1 MKKFGICAFWL
12 LFSLTALAEPRKEK
26 LPDELAAKTVSLNPE
41 YLVYQEDELE
51 KVNKLPLVIYLHG
64 GGGTGSDITKVRR
77 QPMRLLET
85 IAKAKKRC
93 LCVAPQ
99 ATRKS
104 RKSGEKGGWVSSDLD
119 VLIEHLKKSLPIDE
133 RRIYLTGNSMG
144 GYGTYVWAGNS
155 PRHFAAIAPMVGG
168 IGPEGPKDIT
178 KELEKWGKNLA
189 TIPMKAYYGGKDRV
203 VPADRGA
210 MVLKAIKAAGG
221 KKAEVIVLEEE
232 GHGAGRVPFGD
243 VTFVEWLFSQK
254 KGRVRDR

>member
-1 MKKFGICAFWL
+1 MKKLSFIAIWWACYL
-12 LFSLTALAEPRKEK
+12 VLLAEPRVKE
-26 LPDELAAKTVSLNPE
+26 LPDELAAKTVSLNSE
-41 YLVYQEDELE
+41 YLFYQDGELKE
-51 KVNKLPLVIYLHG
+51 GEKLPLVIYLHG
-64 GGGTGSDITKVRR
+64 AGGTGSDITKVRR

-85 IAKAKKRC
+85 IGAAKKRC

-104 RKSGEKGGWVSSDLD
+104 KKSGEKGGWVPSDLD
-119 VLIEHLKKSLPIDE
+119 VLIEHLKKTLPIDE
-133 RRIYLTGNSMG
+133 KRIYLTGNSMG

-243 VTFVEWLFSQK
+243 VKFVEWLFSQK
-254 KGRVRDR
+254 KGE

>member
-1 MKKFGICAFWL
+1 MKRLSFIAIWWAC
-12 LFSLTALAEPRKEK
+12 SLALLAEPRVDK
-26 LPDELAAKTVSLNPE
+26 LPNDLAAKTVSLNPE
-41 YLVYQEDELE
+41 YLFYQDGKLKEGE
-51 KVNKLPLVIYLHG
+51 KLPLVIYLHG
-64 GGGTGSDITKVRR
+64 AGGTGSEIGKVKR
-77 QPMRLLET
+77 QPRRLLET

-104 RKSGEKGGWVSSDLD
+104 RKSGEKGGWVFSDLD
-119 VLIEHLKKSLPIDE
+119 VLIGHLKKTLPIDDK
-133 RRIYLTGNSMG
+133 RIYLTGNSMG

-155 PRHFAAIAPMVGG
+155 PQHFAAIAPMVGG

-178 KELEKWGKNLA
+178 KNLEEWGKNLA

-221 KKAEVIVLEEE
+221 KQAEVIVLAEEA
-232 GHGAGRVPFGD
+232 HGAGRVPFGD
-243 VTFVEWLFSQK
+243 VMFVEWLFSQK
-254 KGRVRDR
+254 RGE